1 MVHPLPTLASSLP
14 SPSPSTSGEADEAL
28 EPVPQTCSLSP
39 ELTSPRKRT
48 AEHADLN
55 EEDDGVHKRP
65 RNEVQAM
72 TPKAMTP
79 DSQISSSATT
89 AERTASASPQ
99 TPKKLR
105 LFTKESAPPQTPKK
119 VRLITKESA
128 PLSDKKPQS
137 PTQKFSPQGTD
148 KNLKK
153 DIREKVPKSTFDE
166 LSRKRKVRQEEEFN
180 GKPKRRK
187 FRRGEDLNEQVR
199 NRIVRQE
206 EEGDKQQRRGVRW
219 EEDLKPVEFKNKVS
233 DGAVSRDTQKKG
245 KTESITEIEKR
256 ARGKLYKRIT
266 KGRKDAPGSLAARLK
281 AKGTYIDPSTTSET
295 DDNIKLKKKP
305 TTRSERV
312 DKSPQQQCSQITS
325 AKAENNPATAGPSL
339 VIESTPVYDEIE
351 PVYFKRDGVVGLT
364 NLGNTCFANTVIQA
378 LCNTPAFRDLLMKTQ
393 YSWSTKKDRNT
404 NHIRKNPS
412 NAPMG
417 RNTRRA
423 AHIAKEKDKKP
434 APADESLCA
443 ELGDLFHVMTYDRAD
458 LKPSKPSKRSEGAVV
473 SPREF
478 YESVIALLKFEP
490 NEQHDAQEFLQ
501 LALQRMS
508 KELALEKVGKFGQ
521 LGAIE
526 KEVSGVSPVQTLFG
540 GEYINKNQCNGCPYS
555 TTDSAKPEDFLCL
568 SLGIPTASEEQGTVG
583 GRKFT
588 RSKPVKRAITL
599 ESCLEHFVSPELVHS
614 GGSSSKAPFCS
625 TCGPREGIT
634 KTLKLSKCSQYLC
647 VQLKRF
653 QWGPRGDYKDT
664 TIVKPPIGKLD
675 LGPYM
680 TEDSGVTN
688 TSYDLH
694 TVIVHAGDSCSSGHY
709 IAYTKTHDGTW
720 WKMNDDKSSI
730 VSTEEVVNSQAY
742 MMFFSR
748 NDANTDRLSMK
759 HAKSTSS
766 P

>member
-1 MVHPLPTLASSLP
+1 MDPIIQPKMPSSGLNHIDTHSSNDCMINSQKMVHPLPTLAS
-14 SPSPSTSGEADEAL
+14 
-28 EPVPQTCSLSP
+28 
-39 ELTSPRKRT
+39 KRT

-119 VRLITKESA
+119 
-128 PLSDKKPQS
+128 KPQS

-180 GKPKRRK
+180 GKPKKRI
-187 FRRGEDLNEQVR
+187 R

-694 TVIVHAGDSCSSGHY
+694 TVISNSCSSGHY

-742 MMFFSR
+742 MMFFS
-748 NDANTDRLSMK
+748 
-759 HAKSTSS
+759 
-766 P
+766 